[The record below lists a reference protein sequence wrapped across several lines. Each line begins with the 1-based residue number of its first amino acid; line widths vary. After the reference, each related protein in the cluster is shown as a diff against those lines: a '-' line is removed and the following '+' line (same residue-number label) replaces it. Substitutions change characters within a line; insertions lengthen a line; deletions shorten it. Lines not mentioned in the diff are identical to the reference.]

1 MARKPPFSFLIG
13 KKALLLLLLLPIIF
27 FLFFFIYPITQNL
40 VLAFTNKSLYHYY
53 NYEFVGLA
61 NFARM
66 FSSPTFY
73 TVLGQ
78 TLFWTI
84 CTVSLQ
90 VIFGLS
96 FAIFFTSPSLKG
108 GNIYRGLL
116 LLPWAVPNVVMIMIW
131 KGMFSPVFGVI
142 NPVLGANI
150 PWYTSP
156 LYAFLMIQI
165 VNIWLAYPFL
175 TLLLTGAVQS
185 IPTEIFESAEIWGCS
200 AFQKLRH
207 ITLPLVKPILS
218 YGLLMTAAT
227 AFTQFPVIWLL
238 TRGGPGGSTDVLMTW
253 AYKEAFAN
261 YNYGYHAAIT
271 MFGALISII
280 FAIFIIKK
288 GRVLEMA
295 VQ

>member
-1 MARKPPFSFLIG
+1 MAKPPFSLLIG
-13 KKALLLLLLLPIIF
+13 KTALLLLLLPSIIF

-40 VLAFTNKSLYHYY
+40 MLAFTNKSLYHYY
-53 NYEFVGLA
+53 DYGFVGLA

-66 FSSPTFY
+66 FSSSSFY

-78 TLFWTI
+78 TLLWMT

-90 VIFGLS
+90 VVFGLS

-116 LLPWAVPNVVMIMIW
+116 LLPWAVPNVVMIMIL
-131 KGMFSPVFGVI
+131 KGMFNPTFGVVNSI
-142 NPVLGANI
+142 LGADT

-156 LYAFLMIQI
+156 FYAFLMIQI

-175 TLLLTGAVQS
+175 TLLLTGAIQS
-185 IPTEIFESAEIWGCS
+185 IPTEIFESAKIWGCS
-200 AFQKLRH
+200 AFQQLRH

-218 YGLLMTAAT
+218 YGLLMTSAT

-238 TRGGPGGSTDVLMTW
+238 TRGGPGGSTEVLMTW
-253 AYKEAFAN
+253 GYKEAFFS
-261 YNYGYHAAIT
+261 YNYGYHAAIA
-271 MFGALISII
+271 MFGALITII

-288 GRVLEMA
+288 GKILEMA